1 MSANAKKKAARR
13 IVWFDAGMK
22 NARIKTRNPAMKSQ
36 RPRTTQPTRMP
47 IASRWQNGLRRAA
60 RLRAGLET
68 QQRRQLA
75 IALAVAYVVF
85 LLLGAISLLAHF
97 FVGVVFCVA
106 LGVVLLVLT
115 YVIAR
120 RTPPPN

>member
-1 MSANAKKKAARR
+1 M
-13 IVWFDAGMK
+13 
-22 NARIKTRNPAMKSQ
+22 
-36 RPRTTQPTRMP
+36 
-47 IASRWQNGLRRAA
+47 
-60 RLRAGLET
+60 ET

>member
-1 MSANAKKKAARR
+1 
-13 IVWFDAGMK
+13 
-22 NARIKTRNPAMKSQ
+22 
-36 RPRTTQPTRMP
+36 
-47 IASRWQNGLRRAA
+47 
-60 RLRAGLET
+60 
-68 QQRRQLA
+68 LA